1 MDLLVY
7 ELRVRGPIP
16 PELLEE
22 IAAENLGEEPPL
34 TVLRTEPMDQPA
46 LHGVLLRLRS
56 QGVDLLEVRIAA
68 EATSPPAAPERSV
81 VPPKPLS

>member
-1 MDLLVY
+1 MDRVVY

-22 IAAENLGEEPPL
+22 IAAENLGEEPSL

-46 LHGVLLRLRS
+46 LHGVLLRLRR

-68 EATSPPAAPERSV
+68 EETSAPAAPDRDVVQPKRRS
-81 VPPKPLS
+81 